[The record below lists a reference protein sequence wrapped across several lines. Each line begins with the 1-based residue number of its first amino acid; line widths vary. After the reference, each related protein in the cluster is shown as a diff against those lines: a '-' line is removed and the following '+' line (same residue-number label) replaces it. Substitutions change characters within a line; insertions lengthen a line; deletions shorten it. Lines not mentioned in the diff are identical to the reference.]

1 MRNLA
6 GSEVEK
12 IKTHI
17 LCSIAFSKNRY
28 VYEIMWKNV
37 VEPDGPQMTIWR
49 MSIAC
54 WIIKAT
60 DRRPEYLILI
70 AFPRQQ

>member
-1 MRNLA
+1 MFPIPVVDR
-6 GSEVEK
+6 

-17 LCSIAFSKNRY
+17 LCSVNFPSRKSCPY
-28 VYEIMWKNV
+28 WENV
-37 VEPDGPQMTIWR
+37 ETYGRAGEATDANVIWR

-60 DRRPEYLILI
+60 DIH
-70 AFPRQQ
+70 